1 MRPMRF
7 AACISDT
14 LLRRNI
20 DFGEVDF
27 CGIRVGA
34 QPNPMFRTS
43 YLASGFDTI
52 SSLSEAELIFQ
63 TSWAR
68 L

>member
-1 MRPMRF
+1 MQSTRF
-7 AACISDT
+7 AAYISDT

-34 QPNPMFRTS
+34 QPNPMFRTL
-43 YLASGFDTI
+43 YLAFGFDTAAFSI
-52 SSLSEAELIFQ
+52 RI
-63 TSWAR
+63 
-68 L
+68 